1 MKNLFRWDN
10 PLIQLLTA
18 LADVILTNLLCLICC
33 LPVVTA
39 GASIA
44 ATYKVMLNLSQD
56 TGGGKEIAG
65 RYGGLENLG
74 DRLMKS
80 ENFEMALD
88 EIIWL
93 ITLLVG
99 ASLVCD
105 YILVQ
110 LYFQGGLH
118 TALLIVVAV
127 LTFLALAILAYLY
140 PLMIRY
146 RNTLREHLHNAM
158 ILCIYKFPK
167 TILMVVL
174 HALPFA
180 LALLLPAAFIH
191 HSVLGTHGLCPHP
204 FGGRDHSE
212 ACL

>member
-56 TGGGKEIAG
+56 TGGGIWNTFFTAF
-65 RYGGLENLG
+65 R
-74 DRLMKS
+74 
-80 ENFEMALD
+80 ENFKQATAV
-88 EIIWL
+88 WL

-146 RNTLREHLHNAM
+146 QNTLREHLHNAM
-158 ILCIYKFPK
+158 IRCIYKFPK

-180 LALLLPAAFIH
+180 LALLLPTAFLYTILFW
-191 HSVLGTHGLCPHP
+191 VLMGFALIPLADVIILKPVFEELENT
-204 FGGRDHSE
+204 
-212 ACL
+212 AK

>member
-56 TGGGKEIAG
+56 TGGGIWNTFFTAF
-65 RYGGLENLG
+65 R
-74 DRLMKS
+74 
-80 ENFEMALD
+80 ENFKQATAV
-88 EIIWL
+88 WL

-146 RNTLREHLHNAM
+146 QNTLREHLHNAM

-167 TILMVVL
+167 PILMVVL

-180 LALLLPAAFIH
+180 LALLLPTAFLYTILFW
-191 HSVLGTHGLCPHP
+191 VLMGFALIPLADVIILKPVFEELENT
-204 FGGRDHSE
+204 
-212 ACL
+212 AK

>member
-56 TGGGKEIAG
+56 TGGGIWNTFFTAF
-65 RYGGLENLG
+65 R
-74 DRLMKS
+74 
-80 ENFEMALD
+80 ENFKQATAV
-88 EIIWL
+88 WL

-146 RNTLREHLHNAM
+146 QNTLREHLHNAM

-180 LALLLPAAFIH
+180 LALLLPTAFLYT
-191 HSVLGTHGLCPHP
+191 SLFWVLMGFALIPLADVIILKPVFEELENT
-204 FGGRDHSE
+204 
-212 ACL
+212 AK

>member
-56 TGGGKEIAG
+56 TGGGIWNTFFTAF
-65 RYGGLENLG
+65 R
-74 DRLMKS
+74 
-80 ENFEMALD
+80 ENFKQATAV
-88 EIIWL
+88 WL

-146 RNTLREHLHNAM
+146 QNTLREHLHNAM

-180 LALLLPAAFIH
+180 LALLLPTAFLYTILFWVLMGFALIPLADVIILK
-191 HSVLGTHGLCPHP
+191 SVFEELENT
-204 FGGRDHSE
+204 
-212 ACL
+212 AK

>member
-56 TGGGKEIAG
+56 TGGGIWNTFFTAF
-65 RYGGLENLG
+65 R
-74 DRLMKS
+74 
-80 ENFEMALD
+80 ENFKQATAV
-88 EIIWL
+88 WL

-140 PLMIRY
+140 PPMIRY
-146 RNTLREHLHNAM
+146 QNTLREHLHNAM

-180 LALLLPAAFIH
+180 LALLLPAAFLYTILFW
-191 HSVLGTHGLCPHP
+191 VLMGFALIPLADVIILKPVFEELENT
-204 FGGRDHSE
+204 
-212 ACL
+212 AK

>member
-18 LADVILTNLLCLICC
+18 LADIILTNLLCLVCC

-56 TGGGKEIAG
+56 TGGGVWHTFFTAF
-65 RYGGLENLG
+65 R
-74 DRLMKS
+74 
-80 ENFEMALD
+80 ENFKQATVV
-88 EIIWL
+88 WL
-93 ITLLVG
+93 ITLLVS

-105 YILVQ
+105 YILVR
-110 LYFQGGLH
+110 LYFQGGLY

-127 LTFLALAILAYLY
+127 LTFLVLAILAYLY
-140 PLMIRY
+140 PLIIRY
-146 RNTLREHLHNAM
+146 QNTLREHLHNAM

-167 TILMVVL
+167 TILMVAL
-174 HALPFA
+174 HALPFV
-180 LALLLPAAFIH
+180 LALLLPAAFLYTILFW
-191 HSVLGTHGLCPHP
+191 VLMGCALIPLADVILLKPVFEELENTVK
-204 FGGRDHSE
+204 
-212 ACL
+212 

>member
-18 LADVILTNLLCLICC
+18 LADVILTNLLCLICF

-56 TGGGKEIAG
+56 TGGGIWNTFFTAF
-65 RYGGLENLG
+65 R
-74 DRLMKS
+74 
-80 ENFEMALD
+80 ENFKQATAV
-88 EIIWL
+88 WL

-146 RNTLREHLHNAM
+146 QNTLREHLHNAM

-180 LALLLPAAFIH
+180 LALLLPAAFLCSPAPFPPQMKV
-191 HSVLGTHGLCPHP
+191 SVTPDRL
-204 FGGRDHSE
+204 
-212 ACL
+212 

>member
-33 LPVVTA
+33 LPGVTA

-56 TGGGKEIAG
+56 TGGGIWNTFFTAF
-65 RYGGLENLG
+65 R
-74 DRLMKS
+74 
-80 ENFEMALD
+80 ENFKQATAV
-88 EIIWL
+88 WL

-146 RNTLREHLHNAM
+146 QNTLREHLHNAM

-180 LALLLPAAFIH
+180 LALLLPTAFLYTILFW
-191 HSVLGTHGLCPHP
+191 VLMGFALIPLADVIILKPVFEELENT
-204 FGGRDHSE
+204 
-212 ACL
+212 AK

>member
-1 MKNLFRWDN
+1 M
-10 PLIQLLTA
+10 PHLL
-18 LADVILTNLLCLICC
+18 
-33 LPVVTA
+33 PA
-39 GASIA
+39 GSHSRRFHCI
-44 ATYKVMLNLSQD
+44 LNLSQD
-56 TGGGKEIAG
+56 TGGGIWNTFFTAF
-65 RYGGLENLG
+65 R
-74 DRLMKS
+74 
-80 ENFEMALD
+80 ENFKQATAV
-88 EIIWL
+88 WL

-146 RNTLREHLHNAM
+146 QNTLREHLHNAM

-180 LALLLPAAFIH
+180 LALLLPAAFLYTILFW
-191 HSVLGTHGLCPHP
+191 VLMGFALIPLADVIILKPVFEELENT
-204 FGGRDHSE
+204 
-212 ACL
+212 AK

>member
-1 MKNLFRWDN
+1 MKNLFHYDN
-10 PLIQLLTA
+10 PLVQLLTA
-18 LADVILTNLLCLICC
+18 VADVILTNLLCILCC

-56 TGGGKEIAG
+56 TGGGIWNTFFTAF
-65 RYGGLENLG
+65 R
-74 DRLMKS
+74 
-80 ENFEMALD
+80 ENFKQATAV
-88 EIIWL
+88 WL
-93 ITLLVG
+93 VTVLVT

-105 YILVQ
+105 YLLVQ
-110 LYFQGGLH
+110 LYFQGSLH

-127 LTFLALAILAYLY
+127 LAFLVMAVLAYLY
-140 PLMIRY
+140 PLIIRY
-146 RNTLREHLHNAM
+146 QNTLREHLHNAM

-180 LALLLPAAFIH
+180 LALLLPTAFLYTLLFW
-191 HSVLGTHGLCPHP
+191 VLMGFAVIPLADVILLKPVFKELEDT
-204 FGGRDHSE
+204 
-212 ACL
+212 AK

>member
-1 MKNLFRWDN
+1 M
-10 PLIQLLTA
+10 TA

-56 TGGGKEIAG
+56 TGGGIWNTFFTAF
-65 RYGGLENLG
+65 R
-74 DRLMKS
+74 
-80 ENFEMALD
+80 ENFKQATAV
-88 EIIWL
+88 WL

-146 RNTLREHLHNAM
+146 QNTLREHLHNAM

-180 LALLLPAAFIH
+180 LALLLPTAFLYTILFW
-191 HSVLGTHGLCPHP
+191 VLMGFALIPLADVIILKPVFEELENT
-204 FGGRDHSE
+204 
-212 ACL
+212 AK

>member
-56 TGGGKEIAG
+56 TGGGIWNTFFTAF
-65 RYGGLENLG
+65 R
-74 DRLMKS
+74 
-80 ENFEMALD
+80 ENFKQATAV
-88 EIIWL
+88 WL

-146 RNTLREHLHNAM
+146 QNTLREHLHNAM
-158 ILCIYKFPK
+158 ILCIYKFPT

-180 LALLLPAAFIH
+180 LALLLPTAFLYTILFW
-191 HSVLGTHGLCPHP
+191 VLMGFALIPLADVIILKPVFEELENT
-204 FGGRDHSE
+204 
-212 ACL
+212 AK

>member
-56 TGGGKEIAG
+56 TGGGIWNTFFTAF
-65 RYGGLENLG
+65 R
-74 DRLMKS
+74 
-80 ENFEMALD
+80 ENFKQATAV
-88 EIIWL
+88 WL

-110 LYFQGGLH
+110 LYFQDGLH

-146 RNTLREHLHNAM
+146 QNTLREHLHNAM

-174 HALPFA
+174 HALTFD
-180 LALLLPAAFIH
+180 LALLLPAAFLYTILFW
-191 HSVLGTHGLCPHP
+191 VLMGFALIPLADVIILKPVFEELENT
-204 FGGRDHSE
+204 
-212 ACL
+212 AK

>member
-56 TGGGKEIAG
+56 TGGGIWNTFFTAF
-65 RYGGLENLG
+65 R
-74 DRLMKS
+74 
-80 ENFEMALD
+80 ENFKQATAV
-88 EIIWL
+88 WL

-146 RNTLREHLHNAM
+146 QNTLREHLHNAM
-158 ILCIYKFPK
+158 ILCNYKFPK

-180 LALLLPAAFIH
+180 LALLLPTAFLYTILFW
-191 HSVLGTHGLCPHP
+191 VLMGFALIPLADVIILKPVFEELENT
-204 FGGRDHSE
+204 
-212 ACL
+212 AK

>member
-1 MKNLFRWDN
+1 MYKR
-10 PLIQLLTA
+10 Q
-18 LADVILTNLLCLICC
+18 LTNLLCLICC

-56 TGGGKEIAG
+56 TGGGIWNTFFTAF
-65 RYGGLENLG
+65 R
-74 DRLMKS
+74 
-80 ENFEMALD
+80 ENFKQATAV
-88 EIIWL
+88 WL

-105 YILVQ
+105 YILIQ

-146 RNTLREHLHNAM
+146 QNTLREHLHNAM

-180 LALLLPAAFIH
+180 LALLLPTAFLYTILFW
-191 HSVLGTHGLCPHP
+191 VLMGFALIPLADVIILKPVFEELENT
-204 FGGRDHSE
+204 
-212 ACL
+212 AK

>member
-56 TGGGKEIAG
+56 TGGGIWNTFFTAF
-65 RYGGLENLG
+65 R
-74 DRLMKS
+74 
-80 ENFEMALD
+80 ENFKQATAV
-88 EIIWL
+88 WL

-105 YILVQ
+105 YILIQ

-146 RNTLREHLHNAM
+146 QNTLREHLHNAM

-180 LALLLPAAFIH
+180 LALLLPTAFLYTILFW
-191 HSVLGTHGLCPHP
+191 VLMGFALIPWADVIILKPVFEELENT
-204 FGGRDHSE
+204 
-212 ACL
+212 AK

>member
-56 TGGGKEIAG
+56 TGGGIWNTFFTAF
-65 RYGGLENLG
+65 R
-74 DRLMKS
+74 
-80 ENFEMALD
+80 ENFKQATAV
-88 EIIWL
+88 WL

-105 YILVQ
+105 YILIQ

-146 RNTLREHLHNAM
+146 QNTLREHLHNAM

-180 LALLLPAAFIH
+180 LALLLPTAFLYTILFW
-191 HSVLGTHGLCPHP
+191 VLMGFALIPLADVIILKPVFEELENT
-204 FGGRDHSE
+204 
-212 ACL
+212 AK

>member
-56 TGGGKEIAG
+56 TGGGI
-65 RYGGLENLG
+65 
-74 DRLMKS
+74 
-80 ENFEMALD
+80 
-88 EIIWL
+88 
-93 ITLLVG
+93 
-99 ASLVCD
+99 LVCD

-146 RNTLREHLHNAM
+146 QNTLREHLHNAM

-180 LALLLPAAFIH
+180 LALLLPAAFLYTILFW
-191 HSVLGTHGLCPHP
+191 VLMGFALIPLADVIILKPVFEELENT
-204 FGGRDHSE
+204 
-212 ACL
+212 AK

>member
-56 TGGGKEIAG
+56 TGGGIWNTFFTAF
-65 RYGGLENLG
+65 R
-74 DRLMKS
+74 
-80 ENFEMALD
+80 ENFKQATAV
-88 EIIWL
+88 WL

-127 LTFLALAILAYLY
+127 LTFLALAILASLY

-146 RNTLREHLHNAM
+146 QNTLREHLHNAM

-180 LALLLPAAFIH
+180 LALLLPTAFLYTILFW
-191 HSVLGTHGLCPHP
+191 VLMGFALIPLADVIILKPVFEELENT
-204 FGGRDHSE
+204 
-212 ACL
+212 AK

>member
-18 LADVILTNLLCLICC
+18 LADIILTNLLCLVCC

-56 TGGGKEIAG
+56 AGGGVWHTFFTAF
-65 RYGGLENLG
+65 RENL
-74 DRLMKS
+74 KQ
-80 ENFEMALD
+80 ATAV
-88 EIIWL
+88 WL
-93 ITLLVG
+93 ITLLVS

-105 YILVQ
+105 YILVR
-110 LYFQGGLH
+110 LYFQGGLY

-127 LTFLALAILAYLY
+127 LTFLVLAILAYLY

-146 RNTLREHLHNAM
+146 QNTLREHLHNAM

-167 TILMVVL
+167 TILMVAL
-174 HALPFA
+174 HALPFV
-180 LALLLPAAFIH
+180 LALLLPAAFLYTILFW
-191 HSVLGTHGLCPHP
+191 VLMGCALIPLADVILLKPVFEELENT
-204 FGGRDHSE
+204 
-212 ACL
+212 AK

>member
-1 MKNLFRWDN
+1 MKNLFSWDN
-10 PLIQLLTA
+10 PLIKLLTA
-18 LADVILTNLLCLICC
+18 LADVIITNLLCLICC

-56 TGGGKEIAG
+56 TGGGIWNTFFTAF
-65 RYGGLENLG
+65 R
-74 DRLMKS
+74 
-80 ENFEMALD
+80 ENFKQATAV
-88 EIIWL
+88 WL

-105 YILVQ
+105 YILIQ

-146 RNTLREHLHNAM
+146 QNTLREHLHNAM

-180 LALLLPAAFIH
+180 LALLLPTAFLYTILFW
-191 HSVLGTHGLCPHP
+191 VLMGFALIPLADVIILKPVFEELENT
-204 FGGRDHSE
+204 
-212 ACL
+212 AK

>member
-56 TGGGKEIAG
+56 TGGGIWNTFFTAF
-65 RYGGLENLG
+65 R
-74 DRLMKS
+74 
-80 ENFEMALD
+80 ENFKQATAV
-88 EIIWL
+88 WL

-127 LTFLALAILAYLY
+127 LTFLVLAILAYLY

-146 RNTLREHLHNAM
+146 QNTLREHLHNAM

-180 LALLLPAAFIH
+180 LALLLPTAFLYTILFW
-191 HSVLGTHGLCPHP
+191 VLMGFALIPLADVIILKPVFEELENT
-204 FGGRDHSE
+204 
-212 ACL
+212 AK

>member
-10 PLIQLLTA
+10 PLIHLLTA

-56 TGGGKEIAG
+56 TGGGIWNTFFTAF
-65 RYGGLENLG
+65 R
-74 DRLMKS
+74 
-80 ENFEMALD
+80 ENFKQATAV
-88 EIIWL
+88 WL

-146 RNTLREHLHNAM
+146 QNTLREHLHNAM

-180 LALLLPAAFIH
+180 LALLLPTAFLYTILFW
-191 HSVLGTHGLCPHP
+191 VLMGFALIPLADVIILKPVFEELENT
-204 FGGRDHSE
+204 
-212 ACL
+212 AK